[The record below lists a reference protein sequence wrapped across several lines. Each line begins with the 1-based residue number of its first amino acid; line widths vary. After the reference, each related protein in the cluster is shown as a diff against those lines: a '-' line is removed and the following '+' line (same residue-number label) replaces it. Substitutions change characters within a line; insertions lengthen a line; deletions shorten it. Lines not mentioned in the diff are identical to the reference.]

1 MRSDLFK
8 TTLEDSGKARM
19 GASAHSFK
27 DPLMSTCCMPD
38 LELGEDGL

>member
-8 TTLEDSGKARM
+8 RMLEDSGKARM
-19 GASAHSFK
+19 GAFAHSFK
-27 DPLMSTCCMPD
+27 DTLMSTYCMPD